1 MKARRPAGRA
11 SDDTAIYPRTERE
24 PRGDGKR
31 IFTRRD
37 LVSPARVA
45 TMNAV
50 KKVFWQIVRLLW
62 KVLKIYFWKWL
73 RPYLGKILLGVV
85 VFFGVAVAL
94 LVLFASRC

>member
-1 MKARRPAGRA
+1 
-11 SDDTAIYPRTERE
+11 
-24 PRGDGKR
+24 
-31 IFTRRD
+31 
-37 LVSPARVA
+37 
-45 TMNAV
+45 MNAV